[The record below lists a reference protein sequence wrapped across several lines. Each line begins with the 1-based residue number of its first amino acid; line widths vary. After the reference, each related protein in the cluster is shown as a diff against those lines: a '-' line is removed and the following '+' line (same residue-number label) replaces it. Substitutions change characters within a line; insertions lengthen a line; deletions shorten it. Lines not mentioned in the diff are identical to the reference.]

1 MHEGKDM
8 KFSSNNA
15 LTEGITGHDGWLKY
29 GERLL
34 SESIENGGFSEWF
47 DDARDIDAMCRAPGS
62 RVNSDHIKAA
72 TAVLMENERRAMEAM
87 DETTRSLTLAGFQ
100 DYLFP
105 MIRMT
110 FPSNPALDLVGVQ
123 PMTRRVG
130 QIFYQHYKIGSNKG
144 SYTAGSRV
152 FDAQAGY
159 AGGYHYTDEYVE
171 DETLVASWAA
181 ATTVD
186 SGVLTLKWGGAGGN
200 GIRPGTVVITGVDKD
215 TSSTVVIR
223 DNSNGKFFQ
232 EEGNETILDAA
243 SANCYINYQTQQ
255 LRLIFDANDGFAAG
269 AVRVSYEFDGE
280 GSSNLPEI
288 DIEIASSPVTARRR
302 AMRMKFSAESA
313 QDFSAEF
320 GMSVEESLTNGL
332 SGLITTEQ
340 ARQIIGD
347 LWEAAGA
354 PYASFNLNFNPA
366 SAGYSRREYFTDI
379 QYPMAQTINRIY
391 EETQRLRA
399 NWMVVDVGMQNVL
412 NTIGAPHF
420 TKWHEA
426 PRQTNMGIQFLGTWG
441 DDVRVYVDSLLNRYP
456 GASPTG
462 NALFGYKGDD
472 WMDVGYVWA
481 PYRVLY
487 TTPGITLE
495 DFITRKGFA
504 SRTARKVVN
513 ARFYRRFELTNS

>member
-1 MHEGKDM
+1 MR
-8 KFSSNNA
+8 FSNNPA
-15 LTEGITGHDGWLKY
+15 LMEGITGHDGWIQY
-29 GERLL
+29 GYRLL
-34 SESIENGGFSEWF
+34 SESINNGGFSEWF
-47 DDARDIDAMCRAPGS
+47 RNTDDIDRMLRAPGS
-62 RVNSDHIKAA
+62 RQNKDHLLAA
-72 TAVLMENERRAMEAM
+72 TAVLMENERRHIMAL

-105 MIRMT
+105 MIRMA
-110 FPSNPALDLVGVQ
+110 FPVNPALDLVGVQ

-144 SYTAGSRV
+144 SYTAGSRI

-171 DETLVASWAA
+171 DEVLVSAWAGNA
-181 ATTVD
+181 TVD
-186 SGVLTLKWGGAGGN
+186 SGVLTLKWGGSGGN
-200 GIRPGTVVITGVDKD
+200 GIRPGTVVITGVDED
-215 TSSTVVIR
+215 TSSAVVIR
-223 DNSNGKFFQ
+223 DNSNGKLFQ
-232 EEGNETILDAA
+232 EEGNLSVLDSA
-243 SANCYINYQTQQ
+243 SANCFINYQTQQ
-255 LRLIFDANDGFAAG
+255 IRLIFTATHGFGAG

-302 AMRMKFSAESA
+302 AMRMRYSAESA
-313 QDFSAEF
+313 QDFAAEF
-320 GMSVEESLTNGL
+320 GMSVEENLTNGL
-332 SGLITTEQ
+332 SGLVTTEQ
-340 ARQIIGD
+340 ARQIIAD

-354 PYASFNLNFNPA
+354 PFATFNVNFNPA
-366 SAGYSRREYFTDI
+366 TAGFSRREYFTDI
-379 QYPMAQTINRIY
+379 QYPMSQTINQIY
-391 EETQRLRA
+391 TETQRLRA
-399 NWMVVDVGMQNVL
+399 NWMVVDVNFQNVL

-420 TKWHEA
+420 TKWNEA
-426 PRQTNMGIQFLGTWG
+426 PRQTNMGVQFIGTWG

-481 PYRVLY
+481 PYRLLY
-487 TTPGITLE
+487 TTPGITLD
-495 DFITRKGFA
+495 DFVTRKGFA

-513 ARFYRRFELTNS
+513 PRFYKRFELTSS

>member
-1 MHEGKDM
+1 M
-8 KFSSNNA
+8 KFPQANDA
-15 LTEGITGHDGWLKY
+15 LTEGITGHDGWLQY
-29 GERLL
+29 GYRLL
-34 SESIENGGFSEWF
+34 SESIEKGGYAEWF
-47 DDARDIDAMCRAPGS
+47 RDTSDIDRSCRIPGS
-62 RVNSDHIKAA
+62 RANRDHILAA
-72 TAVLMENERRAMEAM
+72 TAVLMENERRHVMAL

-105 MIRMT
+105 MIRMA

-171 DETLVASWAA
+171 DELLATWAGA
-181 ATTVD
+181 ATVD
-186 SGVLTLKWGGAGGN
+186 SGVLTLKWGGNGGN
-200 GIRPGTVVITGVDKD
+200 GIRPGTVVITGTDSD
-215 TSSTVVIR
+215 TTSTVVIR
-223 DNSNGKFFQ
+223 DNSNGKLYQ
-232 EEGNETILDAA
+232 EDGATTVLDAA
-243 SANCYINYQTQQ
+243 NANCYINYQTQQ
-255 LRLIFDANDGFAAG
+255 IRLIFTAGNGFAAG

-302 AMRMKFSAESA
+302 AMRMRFSAESA
-313 QDFSAEF
+313 QDFAAEF
-320 GMSVEESLTNGL
+320 GMSVEESLTTGL

-354 PYASFNLNFNPA
+354 PFASFNINFAPA
-366 SAGYSRREYFTDI
+366 TAGFSRREYFTDM
-379 QYPMAQTINRIY
+379 QYPMSQTINRIY

-399 NWMVVDVGMQNVL
+399 NWMVVDVGFQNVL

-420 TKWHEA
+420 TKWNEA
-426 PRQTNMGIQFLGTWG
+426 PRATNMGVQFIGTWG

-481 PYRVLY
+481 PYRLLY
-487 TTPGITLE
+487 TTPGITLD
-495 DFITRKGFA
+495 DFVTRKGFA
-504 SRTARKVVN
+504 SRTARKIVN
-513 ARFYRRFELTNS
+513 PRFYKRFELTNS